1 MIILL
6 NSIPI
11 SCRSNQFTMSDHID
25 NSTNENP
32 NYLKIPKIFHQIWF
46 DFGNGNKIPTNFER
60 NTKRLLELHPGWEI
74 KLWSEEQ
81 VEKLI
86 IDNVPEFLDV
96 WQGYDKKIKKHDSSR
111 VIILHTH
118 GGVYL
123 DHDFIPIKNIEV
135 LLGDNT
141 FVIASEETSY
151 VRTCNAFLAS
161 TKENPLL
168 FEVLNDMYQP
178 ENRVKFVTDA
188 TGPGLW
194 TESLRHY
201 LSAEEYIPGIKIYH
215 PKFLFPC
222 HWNQNCDRFN
232 IDNISQ
238 IKKEFPDCFLF
249 QGYANSWSKVGHDKV
264 VSPDL

>member
-1 MIILL
+1 
-6 NSIPI
+6 
-11 SCRSNQFTMSDHID
+11 MSDHID

-123 DHDFIPIKNIEV
+123 DHDFIPIKNIER
-135 LLGDNT
+135 LLCNNT
-141 FVIASEETSY
+141 FVISTEDKNCM
-151 VRTCNAFLAS
+151 RIGNAFIGSIPKHPILR
-161 TKENPLL
+161 EMINEMNQ
-168 FEVLNDMYQP
+168 EVNAKKDVLMS
-178 ENRVKFVTDA
+178 
-188 TGPGLW
+188 TGPMIW
-194 TESLRHY
+194 TWT
-201 LSAEEYIPGIKIYH
+201 IQ
-215 PKFLFPC
+215 KFLVNN
-222 HWNQNCDRFN
+222 NQAGKGFTIYSPKYLYPLSHNRGSDFSN
-232 IDNISQ
+232 YKFETIDL
-238 IKKEFPDCFLF
+238 IKDEFPDCYLF
-249 QGYANSWSKVGHDKV
+249 QQFASTWWPNNLPSI
-264 VSPDL
+264 